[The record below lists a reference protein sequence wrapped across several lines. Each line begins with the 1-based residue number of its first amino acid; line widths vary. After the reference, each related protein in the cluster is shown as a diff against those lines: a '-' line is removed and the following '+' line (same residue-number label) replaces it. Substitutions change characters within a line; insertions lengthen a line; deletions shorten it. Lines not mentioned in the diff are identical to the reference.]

1 MEEVLKHL
9 GTPAFATGI
18 YIVFHYLDRVS
29 SDEAKQAFSDWFKAK
44 YDSSV
49 VANALVEVFDRLYTR
64 PLWGWE
70 ALLRSALFTT
80 VITAIVALVFRSRI
94 QSDLPFLFGLYLT
107 NVISGYISLYQV
119 RLWLSFTAHKP
130 FVALVTGAIVG
141 AIVILVS
148 TNLVFLILLPFYGEP
163 GDIWVHLQWLRDV
176 VLFNRPLNGEILIA
190 GLLVHVWLLL
200 FAMGALLM
208 QVLNGVLY
216 ASKTMQWFL
225 DKGDQHPLEAIGI
238 VATALALLANAA
250 FLAVRYT
257 TSG

>member
-1 MEEVLKHL
+1 MGGVAQV
-9 GTPAFATGI
+9 GP
-18 YIVFHYLDRVS
+18 FHYGHYSHCCTRIPIADSVRPSVLVWPVPDQRYLRIHFTLSGPVLAQLYG
-29 SDEAKQAFSDWFKAK
+29 EQAICCA
-44 YDSSV
+44 
-49 VANALVEVFDRLYTR
+49 
-64 PLWGWE
+64 GH
-70 ALLRSALFTT
+70 RSNC
-80 VITAIVALVFRSRI
+80 RSYRY
-94 QSDLPFLFGLYLT
+94 P
-107 NVISGYISLYQV
+107 
-119 RLWLSFTAHKP
+119 
-130 FVALVTGAIVG
+130 
-141 AIVILVS
+141 VS

-225 DKGDQHPLEAIGI
+225 DKGDQNPLEAIGI